1 MCTCLGSGEEAIWED
16 LSLDEYFM
24 GKRNSMK
31 RAQDFLALLFKKKNN
46 ENINMKVFSIE
57 SKEKH

>member
-1 MCTCLGSGEEAIWED
+1 MWGSGEGAIWED
-16 LSLDEYFM
+16 LSLEEYFM

-31 RAQDFLALLFKKKNN
+31 RVQNFLALLLKKKN
-46 ENINMKVFSIE
+46 ENINMKKFFSIE